1 MNEFEEFQDAWKD
14 QTFDIKEIDM
24 DKIKLDAK
32 KLDKDI
38 LRRNSLEWMACLI
51 IIPIFIKH
59 ALEAKTV
66 FSSLMNIEIAFGALF
81 IGLHLFYRG
90 RKIKAPQ
97 DSLNSEDFLHHE
109 RDEILKQIKLLSN
122 VRYWYVAPIFIGLIG
137 LTSEKIYLK
146 WDVNNLPMGLI
157 AYLISC
163 ILLAA
168 GIIWLNE
175 VKGVNELK
183 EKLKGL
189 S

>member
-14 QTFDIKEIDM
+14 QTFDIKEVDM
-24 DKIKLDAK
+24 DKVKNDANEFDK
-32 KLDKDI
+32 KI
-38 LRRNSLEWMACLI
+38 VRRNSMEWIACLI
-51 IIPIFIKH
+51 IIPVFIKH
-59 ALEAKTV
+59 ALEADTT
-66 FSSLMNIEIAFGALF
+66 FAALMNIEIAFGALF

-90 RKIKAPQ
+90 RNTKIAP
-97 DSLNSEDFLHHE
+97 DSLNSEEFIQFQKS
-109 RDEILKQIKLLSN
+109 EIKNQIKLLSN
-122 VRYWYVAPIFIGLIG
+122 VRYWYVAPVFIGLIG

-146 WDVNNLPMGLI
+146 WDMSNPPLFLMG
-157 AYLISC
+157 YLASC
-163 ILLAA
+163 ILLAV